1 MKQLMNKIE
10 EAVEKLTKDD
20 IGKSLKEIFPEEMFD
35 REVFHKIMEDDSL
48 AQNLSNYG
56 EELFFNIWKDLF
68 ENIKLEGDIHFKVS
82 FEISGAKHTA
92 MSAYIDNEISELD
105 QVIIFTKLDELE
117 QNMLGENVA

>member
-117 QNMLGENVA
+117 QNMLSENVA